1 MLNGVSDCLGSLR
14 REQHNIVIGI
24 LTVCVNFK
32 LYMNK
37 FKKTS
42 DKNCLKV
49 VFTDD
54 MTFSFGAPSVRH
66 LYSLLCDLNI

>member
-1 MLNGVSDCLGSLR
+1 
-14 REQHNIVIGI
+14 
-24 LTVCVNFK
+24 
-32 LYMNK
+32 MNK

-42 DKNCLKV
+42 NKNCLKV

-66 LYSLLCDLNI
+66 LYSLFCDLNI